1 MKPRLNSP
9 SQLCFE
15 ARLAGTAGK
24 NFWKERAGVFVLF
37 AASPCPFALVKH
49 LEHGRRQITASDTGV
64 PVRFSSPSGPPGCIS
79 CVPLTWELSQMGACP
94 VGPGCCPEQ
103 GGLLSLSGLSPG
115 APSPELIMHPHPA
128 TLTSRPRA
136 RHSSLTFSGWNR
148 PVQHPRLSRSPP
160 PLWKTTPRVV

>member
-1 MKPRLNSP
+1 M
-9 SQLCFE
+9 
-15 ARLAGTAGK
+15 
-24 NFWKERAGVFVLF
+24 FVLF

-128 TLTSRPRA
+128 TLTSRPLRPGGPSA
-136 RHSSLTFSGWNR
+136 PASPLVAGTGQSSIRVFPDPPPR
-148 PVQHPRLSRSPP
+148 PGKRRLVLFELSRCKSRQRSE
-160 PLWKTTPRVV
+160 TTAEYEKFPGNTR